1 MGKCV
6 RCGRKGWFLKT
17 NDNHHCLGCES
28 IVIAE
33 KRVKQLEQVENE
45 LEARKDELAAWNRD
59 AKIEYDHLRKQ
70 NEDLTQQLEKNKARN
85 LKLKTMGNSIKA
97 LLDAVS
103 NENYDAEKLA
113 AQYADIGIESLFSE
127 PELNCLTMKDLR
139 SRYNAIRK
147 QIAEVCQAYEERY
160 TTKANAAIYK
170 LMVLALEESILACS
184 SLRTVCMYMTARFC
198 LSP

>member
-85 LKLKTMGNSIKA
+85 LKLKTM
-97 LLDAVS
+97 
-103 NENYDAEKLA
+103 
-113 AQYADIGIESLFSE
+113 
-127 PELNCLTMKDLR
+127 
-139 SRYNAIRK
+139 
-147 QIAEVCQAYEERY
+147 
-160 TTKANAAIYK
+160 
-170 LMVLALEESILACS
+170 
-184 SLRTVCMYMTARFC
+184 
-198 LSP
+198 